1 MEAEMLLS
9 KHKAFVGDLEKH
21 TPTFEATMTYGKE
34 LQDANHYGS
43 NIIEA
48 RFVC

>member
-9 KHKAFVGDLEKH
+9 KHQAFVGDLEKH
-21 TPTFEATMTYGKE
+21 TPTFEATMEYGKE
-34 LQDANHYGS
+34 LQNADHYGS

-48 RFVC
+48 R